1 MRNTFLFY
9 IFLAPLTLFSQE
21 NEVSVTILD
30 SKKTP
35 VSFANVLLL
44 KASDSTFVKGS
55 ISEDDGSCK
64 FTTVKPDEYILKVSF
79 VGFED
84 TYSTPFRIRE
94 SLKVPDLILKPSEEY
109 LDEVTVTA
117 KRPIIQRKID
127 RYIYNVENTVVS
139 SGTTYDILRR
149 TPGVV
154 INQGELLVKNRPAQ
168 VYINDRKVYLTSQEL
183 QQLLEGFAGV
193 NVKSVEVITT
203 PPAKYDAEGGAI
215 LNIVTSKNLSIGY
228 KGSINASN
236 TVGIVP
242 KYAVGTSQYYKT
254 DWLNAY
260 ASYTFNS
267 RFDTKTDDGF
277 IQFYNSN
284 GSEKVS
290 WEDLFK
296 RDTRTFSHSLNTI
309 LDFTLSES
317 ELLSFSAN
325 ILHTPKADS
334 DISGRTEI
342 YNPQGQLDS
351 LYTTQSRL
359 ENERDNLLFSLS
371 YEKELGENGS
381 KLTANANYIDYTD
394 YQTQSVNTRY
404 FSPQGSL
411 LNANTFNTIPTQN
424 SQIYTGQMD
433 YTGKLTS
440 WDVEGGAKFSGIN
453 SNSRQDFFNAN
464 GDIDEDN
471 AILNDNFE
479 YTEAIYASY
488 FSFAK
493 DWEKWS
499 LKVGLRGEYTDA
511 NGNSRTLG
519 VVNTQEYFELFPTFY
534 LMNNPSE
541 NHSFGVEYSRRINR
555 PRFQSLNPFRYFL
568 NENNFQEGDP
578 NIQPAIA
585 NKISLNYTFKNKLV
599 FDLYWDRIDNAMS
612 SLPFQDNENLS
623 LRSIHTNLIYDR
635 QLSLDIRYSE
645 FVTNWM
651 WMGIETSFFNMENK
665 FLSLENEN
673 QRIKNEIYGFF
684 LQAQNYIILDK
695 AQTLTLT
702 LSNTFLSNILVG
714 SYEYD
719 RPQYAFNI
727 DIQKTFL
734 NRRLVLNLSSE
745 DVFNTNNIPLT
756 SRYLDQNNSF
766 FAMPESQKIRF
777 GVRYKFGN
785 FKLSDNSRATN
796 TDEEERLKTSNN

>member
-228 KGSINASN
+228 KGSINVSN

-342 YNPQGQLDS
+342 YNPQGQHDS